1 MGIYVAAFIP
11 SGGQSSS
18 RCDRGSYGYRQQR
31 WAVLFAD
38 FELSTQGDTLEEAF
52 AAAQEALR
60 ERVKC
65 MLEDGDPLPEAS
77 DMVQARA
84 HIARWCEEEDMH
96 LPEGT
101 LFQMVPC
108 EVPNARLVRVNVS
121 FPETVLERIDA
132 KAKLAGMTRS
142 GFLAAAAQQYRA

>member
-11 SGGQSSS
+11 SGGQSGS
-18 RCDRGSYGYRQQR
+18 RCDRGCYGYRQQR

-60 ERVKC
+60 GRVKC

-101 LFQMVPC
+101 LFQMVP
-108 EVPNARLVRVNVS
+108 NVS

>member
-1 MGIYVAAFIP
+1 MKTYFAAFIP
-11 SGGQSSS
+11 SDGQ
-18 RCDRGSYGYRQQR
+18 

-52 AAAQEALR
+52 AAAREALR
-60 ERVKC
+60 GRVKC
-65 MLEDGDPLPEAS
+65 MVEDGETPPEPS
-77 DMVQARA
+77 DMIQARTR
-84 HIARWCEEEDMH
+84 IGRWCDAEELS

-108 EVPNARLVRVNVS
+108 DVPAARLVRVNVS
-121 FPETVLERIDA
+121 FPESVLERIDA

>member
-1 MGIYVAAFIP
+1 MKTYFAAFIP
-11 SGGQSSS
+11 SEGQ
-18 RCDRGSYGYRQQR
+18 

-38 FELSTQGDTLEEAF
+38 FELSTQGDTLDEAF

-60 ERVKC
+60 GRVKC
-65 MLEDGDPLPEAS
+65 MLEDGEALPEPS
-77 DMVQARA
+77 DMVQARSRIA
-84 HIARWCEEEDMH
+84 HWCAEEDLP

-108 EVPNARLVRVNVS
+108 EEVTGTRLVRVNVS
-121 FPETVLERIDA
+121 FPESVLERIDA

-142 GFLAAAAQQYRA
+142 GFLAAAAQRYQA

>member
-1 MGIYVAAFIP
+1 MKTYFAAFIP
-11 SGGQSSS
+11 SDGQ
-18 RCDRGSYGYRQQR
+18 

-60 ERVKC
+60 GRVKC
-65 MLEDGDPLPEAS
+65 MMEDGETLPEPS

-84 HIARWCEEEDMH
+84 RVARWCEEEELP
-96 LPEGT
+96 LPEGA

-121 FPETVLERIDA
+121 FPESVLERIDA

-142 GFLAAAAQQYRA
+142 GFLAAAASAFEMHPQA